1 MPSLG
6 TPAKALPLK
15 PSGLPLYDVYTNGQ
29 AGLGAMDSGAQC
41 FVGARATMRVHASI
55 GRNDTPVSGQL
66 ALWTGKKPHP
76 VAFVQWTPKRV
87 AVYLSDDC
95 HVQ

>member
-1 MPSLG
+1 
-6 TPAKALPLK
+6 
-15 PSGLPLYDVYTNGQ
+15 
-29 AGLGAMDSGAQC
+29 
-41 FVGARATMRVHASI
+41 MRVHANI

-66 ALWTGKKPHP
+66 ALWTGKKLHP